1 MAGLLEKDIRLLLQR
16 KQAIVMFLVIA
27 VVLGFSTGGT
37 FVVAYTSFCLIMVAV
52 GTVSYDE
59 FDNGFSFLMTLPV
72 TRRTYVAEKY
82 ILCGITGLVAWIFS
96 VVVCVLQNQSRQVG
110 VVTIDLLMEAVV
122 MLPIA
127 LIIMDLMIPVQI
139 KYGSEKSRI
148 VLVVVAGIAMVAG
161 IALKKGAELLQL
173 PVGSIMEKLNQ
184 VTDVQLLA
192 GSFVLAIA
200 ATALSFVISLKIM
213 NKKEF

>member
-1 MAGLLEKDIRLLLQR
+1 
-16 KQAIVMFLVIA
+16 MF
-27 VVLGFSTGGT
+27 
-37 FVVAYTSFCLIMVAV
+37 
-52 GTVSYDE
+52 
-59 FDNGFSFLMTLPV
+59 
-72 TRRTYVAEKY
+72 
-82 ILCGITGLVAWIFS
+82 VAWIFS
-96 VVVCVLQNQSRQVG
+96 VVVCVLQNQSRQAG
-110 VVTIDLLMEAVV
+110 VVTTDLLMEAVV

-200 ATALSFVISLKIM
+200 ATVLSFVISLKIM
-213 NKKEF
+213 NKKEL

>member
-59 FDNGFSFLMTLPV
+59 FDNGFSFLMTLPI
-72 TRRTYVAEKY
+72 TRRTYIAEKY
-82 ILCGITGLVAWIFS
+82 ILCAVCGAASWIFS
-96 VVVCVLQNQSRQVG
+96 VVVCLLQNQGRQDG
-110 VVTIDLLMEAVV
+110 VVVTDLLMEAVV
-122 MLPIA
+122 MLPMIF
-127 LIIMDLMIPVQI
+127 LVMDLMIPIQI
-139 KYGSEKSRI
+139 KFGSEKSRI
-148 VLVVVAGIAMVAG
+148 VLVVVAGIAMVVG
-161 IALKKGAELLQL
+161 IALKKLAELLHL
-173 PVGSIMEKLNQ
+173 PVGSMMEKMNQ
-184 VTDVQLLA
+184 VTAAQLLV

-200 ATALSFVISLKIM
+200 ATVLSFVISLKIM

>member
-1 MAGLLEKDIRLLLQR
+1 
-16 KQAIVMFLVIA
+16 
-27 VVLGFSTGGT
+27 
-37 FVVAYTSFCLIMVAV
+37 
-52 GTVSYDE
+52 
-59 FDNGFSFLMTLPV
+59 
-72 TRRTYVAEKY
+72 
-82 ILCGITGLVAWIFS
+82 
-96 VVVCVLQNQSRQVG
+96 
-110 VVTIDLLMEAVV
+110 MEAVV

-148 VLVVVAGIAMVAG
+148 VLVVVVGIAMVAG